1 MNQISEIK
9 AKSSIITL
17 AAAASLEAEIK
28 KSKFIARAVRV
39 ETSEEAMGR
48 IREIALPD
56 ATHNCWAYKIGEE
69 YRFSDDGEPGGSA
82 GRPIL
87 AAIEGQGLD
96 QILVVV
102 TRYFGGTKLGVGGL
116 VRAYG
121 GTAAEC
127 LRLAKKVEVKP
138 LCRARVEVPF
148 PDMNSVYNLLPDSGA
163 VKTGELFVDSG
174 VILELEM
181 ETEKWDLFRQQ
192 LTDITS
198 GKMRIIEFRDV
209 E

>member
-17 AAAASLEAEIK
+17 AAPASLEAEIK

-102 TRYFGGTKLGVGGL
+102 TRYFGGTKLGGWQKKWRL
-116 VRAYG
+116 NLY
-121 GTAAEC
+121 AAPGW
-127 LRLAKKVEVKP
+127 RSP
-138 LCRARVEVPF
+138 
-148 PDMNSVYNLLPDSGA
+148 S
-163 VKTGELFVDSG
+163 
-174 VILELEM
+174 
-181 ETEKWDLFRQQ
+181 
-192 LTDITS
+192 LT
-198 GKMRIIEFRDV
+198 
-209 E
+209 